1 MMKKKNIFLGFL
13 SLILIFFEG
22 MVSCKSSRTVSK
34 ETPGS
39 NSSIIDCNVK
49 EFMSLLERKNV
60 QLVDVRTPE
69 EYRAGHIDKAILF
82 DVKKTGFVKNV
93 EKKLNKNLPVA
104 VYCRSGARSAK
115 AAKLLINN
123 GFSGPVYN
131 LSGGYLAYKKEK
143 GL

>member
-1 MMKKKNIFLGFL
+1 M
-13 SLILIFFEG
+13 
-22 MVSCKSSRTVSK
+22 
-34 ETPGS
+34 
-39 NSSIIDCNVK
+39 
-49 EFMSLLERKNV
+49 
-60 QLVDVRTPE
+60 
-69 EYRAGHIDKAILF
+69 
-82 DVKKTGFVKNV
+82 KNV